1 MIDLIKKKEIK
12 GILVSLAIIALAVFL
27 ILKPEE
33 IITSLLK
40 VIGIFV
46 LIFGVFDFVNY
57 FATKDESKLFDYG
70 LFKGIME
77 ITIGIMFIFK
87 GEELISIFPM
97 ILGLIIIF
105 VNIFKLQ
112 LTLSLKQINEN
123 NYLVGVV
130 SSSVAI
136 ILGGVIVFNPFESL
150 KVVVIVSGALLLASE
165 LFNIIY
171 SIIVLKHIKRSN
183 KVVRNL
189 IEQ

>member
-1 MIDLIKKKEIK
+1 MIDLIKKKELK

-46 LIFGVFDFVNY
+46 LIFGVFDFTNY
-57 FATKDESKLFDYG
+57 FVTKDESKLFDYG

-77 ITIGIMFIFK
+77 ITIGALFIFK
-87 GEELISIFPM
+87 GEELINIFPM
-97 ILGLIIIF
+97 ILGLIIVFI
-105 VNIFKLQ
+105 NIFKLQ
-112 LTLSLKQINEN
+112 LALSLKQINEE
-123 NYLVGVV
+123 NYLVAVI
-130 SSSVAI
+130 SSSIAI
-136 ILGGVIVFNPFESL
+136 ILGAVILFNPFETL
-150 KVVVIVSGALLLASE
+150 KVAVIVSGAILLVSE
-165 LFNIIY
+165 FFNIVY
-171 SIIVLKHIKRSN
+171 SIIVLKHIRRSS